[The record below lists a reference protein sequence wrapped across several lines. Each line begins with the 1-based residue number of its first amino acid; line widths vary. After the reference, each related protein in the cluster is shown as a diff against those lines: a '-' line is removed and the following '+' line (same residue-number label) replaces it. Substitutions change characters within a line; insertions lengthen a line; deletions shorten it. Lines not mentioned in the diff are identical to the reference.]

1 MALIG
6 KTGKWDG
13 QVSSCIDPWLTRKLL
28 LSKKKVGIVLSHG
41 TVGLRPECVRNYAV
55 DHALEG

>member
-1 MALIG
+1 MDKSRLVLILG
-6 KTGKWDG
+6 L
-13 QVSSCIDPWLTRKLL
+13 QENCYCR
-28 LSKKKVGIVLSHG
+28 KKKVGIVLSHG